1 MRVGV
6 RGWLG
11 GCAKDSIHTE
21 IIDRLEPSGKV
32 EDSCEGS
39 KFWSASLKVCLGHGV
54 ARGIS
59 SRQ

>member
-1 MRVGV
+1 MVGV
-6 RGWLG
+6 RGWGRGL
-11 GCAKDSIHTE
+11 CYSTHTG
-21 IIDRLEPSGKV
+21 IIDRLKPTGNS

-39 KFWSASLKVCLGHGV
+39 KFWFASLKVCLGHGV

>member
-1 MRVGV
+1 MR
-6 RGWLG
+6 
-11 GCAKDSIHTE
+11 GCAKESTHTG
-21 IIDRLEPSGKV
+21 IIDRLEPLGIN

-39 KFWSASLKVCLGHGV
+39 KFWLQVLKVCLGHGV

>member
-1 MRVGV
+1 MED
-6 RGWLG
+6 
-11 GCAKDSIHTE
+11 CASDSTHTG
-21 IIDRLEPSGKV
+21 IIDWLKPSGKD

-59 SRQ
+59 SRE